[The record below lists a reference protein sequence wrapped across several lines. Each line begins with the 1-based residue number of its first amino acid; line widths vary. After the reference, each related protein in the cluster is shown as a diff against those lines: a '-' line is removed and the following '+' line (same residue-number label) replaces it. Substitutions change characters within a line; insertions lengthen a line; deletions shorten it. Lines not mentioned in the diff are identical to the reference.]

1 MNHVR
6 KEVQMYLNQRQDLK
20 HYIRINP
27 IWYRRLSR
35 NPQSINQMD
44 QEAKIYYGK
53 TFPQKVE
60 RFQSNLNMAMMLL
73 EMMKGMGKA

>member
-1 MNHVR
+1 MR
-6 KEVQMYLNQRQDLK
+6 QEVQMYLNQRQDLK
-20 HYIRINP
+20 QYLRINP
-27 IWYRRLSR
+27 VWYRKLSR
-35 NPQSINQMD
+35 NPQSISEME

-73 EMMKGMGKA
+73 EMIKGMGKS